1 MAAELE
7 GLCVSVKLEHFL
19 DIPAGNHSSIASAV
33 PGCPHAVR
41 PEDSELGRGAYTHR
55 RVNYS
60 ENL

>member
-1 MAAELE
+1 MVAELE
-7 GLCVSVKLEHFL
+7 GLCVSVKLEYFL
-19 DIPAGNHSSIASAV
+19 DISAGNHSSVASAV

-41 PEDSELGRGAYTHR
+41 PEDSESGRGAYIHR